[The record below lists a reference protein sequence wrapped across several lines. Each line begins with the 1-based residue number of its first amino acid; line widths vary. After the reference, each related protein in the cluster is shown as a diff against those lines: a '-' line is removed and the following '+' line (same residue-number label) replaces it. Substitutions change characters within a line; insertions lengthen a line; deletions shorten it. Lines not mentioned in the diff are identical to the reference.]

1 MEGFVLQVGLL
12 AVIGAMILMV
22 YEMGT
27 ALRPITCPECTHC
40 RARNE
45 ADRLEQERL
54 ARDYARRMNLP
65 DDDDRSDRI

>member
-1 MEGFVLQVGLL
+1 MDGSVLQVGLIATMAAL
-12 AVIGAMILMV
+12 VLTM

-27 ALRPITCPECTHC
+27 SLKPVTCPECSHC
-40 RARNE
+40 RARAE

-65 DDDDRSDRI
+65 HDEDDERI